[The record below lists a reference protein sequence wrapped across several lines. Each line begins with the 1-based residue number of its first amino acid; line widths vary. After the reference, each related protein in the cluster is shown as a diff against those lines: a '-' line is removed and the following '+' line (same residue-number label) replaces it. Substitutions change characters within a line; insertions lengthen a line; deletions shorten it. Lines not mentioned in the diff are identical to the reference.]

1 MKKGKKDLKDLTMST
16 YTHTQMRGYSFMWP
30 YVAFSGVE
38 SNTLMVVNAFQRDYV
53 NLVEITRSKRNMY
66 IIKTIIS
73 ETNDLFVFI
82 KAEKW
87 YQVYLIDLDASNIK
101 ELEGDTEKIRE
112 EKMKLIFKPEL
123 IL

>member
-1 MKKGKKDLKDLTMST
+1 
-16 YTHTQMRGYSFMWP
+16 MRGYSFMWP

-38 SNTLMVVNAFQRDYV
+38 ANTLMVVNAFQQDYV

-66 IIKTIIS
+66 IVETIIS

-87 YQVYLIDLDASNIK
+87 Y
-101 ELEGDTEKIRE
+101 
-112 EKMKLIFKPEL
+112 
-123 IL
+123 